1 MVLQSPALMTD
12 SNPTD
17 TCHSLLEWMYKVNI
31 EKERENKVMLKSLV
45 ASVMN
50 CILLWKGQQAM
61 HRTNE
66 TSFYYNP

>member
-1 MVLQSPALMTD
+1 
-12 SNPTD
+12 
-17 TCHSLLEWMYKVNI
+17 MYKVNI

-50 CILLWKGQQAM
+50 CIFLWKGQQAM